1 MPDQGAAAAAIR
13 LQACAGGSTVLDL
26 WSTADNT
33 NRQLYRIDSPTGV
46 GSIIGLNV
54 SLVNV
59 GPSSCTSFVGIGST
73 TQCATTTV
81 GVYADTAAMASAA
94 GTRSWVLENAAGID
108 RVYIAQRGRGG
119 GCPVRYLG
127 ATNDCGVTG
136 TGLFAKDDPSAQTV
150 WHLIRV

>member
-1 MPDQGAAAAAIR
+1 MPRFPCRRALVAAASWTFGR
-13 LQACAGGSTVLDL
+13 PRTTR
-26 WSTADNT
+26 TASCT
-33 NRQLYRIDSPTGV
+33 ESVHGPTGGGGG
-46 GSIIGLNV
+46 GSIIGRNV

-59 GPSSCTSFVGIGST
+59 GRSAACTAFVGVSST

-81 GVYADTAAMASAA
+81 GVYADSAASAA

-108 RVYIAQRGRGG
+108 RVYISHQGRG

-127 ATNDCGVTG
+127 AANDCKVTG